1 MTDAFL
7 ATVISYSSTLKT
19 AKVQPLIREND
30 GTDHVPITVKP
41 DAGILPETGD
51 TVLVL
56 TARNNL
62 DGEKVSRFYGA
73 SETNGRIVHVVK
85 SKKGVFRFKGDY
97 KLDGNLSVIAPDSI
111 EFEVGDSLTFKIS
124 IESDVVTLTVNEMDL
139 EIKINPLNN
148 LPDVFQKST
157 GRTAFSDNFM
167 SAFGPLVSRIPGG
180 LP

>member
-7 ATVISYSSTLKT
+7 ATVISYSTTEKA
-19 AKVQPLIREND
+19 AKVQPLIIEDD

-62 DGEKVSRFYGA
+62 DGEKISRFYTA

-85 SKKGVFRFKGDY
+85 SKKGVFRFKGNY
-97 KLDGNLSVIAPDSI
+97 QLNGNLSVIAPDQI
-111 EFEVGDSLTFKIS
+111 EFEVGDNLTFKIT

-139 EIKINPLNN
+139 EIKLNPINN
-148 LPDVFQKST
+148 LPDVLQKST
-157 GRTAFSDNFM
+157 GRSAFADGFM
-167 SAFGPLVSRIPGG
+167 TAFGPTVSRIPGG
-180 LP
+180 NP